1 MRLTDFDVLTFD
13 MIGTL
18 IDFETGVLD
27 WIRPRVLK
35 DHPELSDTAILEA
48 YARAQS
54 GVRAAEP
61 RLLFSQRFPKIWAAM
76 AKEYGVETAP
86 DDGASFAASAR
97 LWPAFPDSAE
107 ALAYLKTQFRYL
119 VVVTNGDRVAARR
132 MATTLGSPFSAIIT
146 EEDTGVSK
154 PSPKAF
160 EYFIDYLAKLAVP
173 KERILHVA
181 QSQYHDIGAARAIGL
196 KTAWIYRRHG
206 MAGYG
211 GTQVPPAFTKPDWI
225 ALSLA
230 DLVRQYRAALE
241 A

>member
-27 WIRPRVLK
+27 WVRPRLLK
-35 DHPELSDTAILEA
+35 DHPNLDDTAILEA

-54 GVRAAEP
+54 AVRAAEP
-61 RLLFSQRFPKIWAAM
+61 TLLFTQRFPKIWAGI
-76 AKEYGVETAP
+76 AKEYGVAVEP
-86 DDGASFAASAR
+86 GDGASFAASAR
-97 LWPAFPDSAE
+97 DWPAYPDSAD

-119 VVVTNGDRVAARR
+119 VVVTNGDRVGARR

-146 EEDTGVSK
+146 EEDMGVSK
-154 PSPKAF
+154 PNPKAF
-160 EYFIDYLAKLAVP
+160 EYFIDYLAKLGVAKP
-173 KERILHVA
+173 RILHVA

-196 KTAWIYRRHG
+196 KCAWIYRRHG
-206 MAGYG
+206 KTGYG
-211 GTQVPPAFTKPDWI
+211 GTQVPPAFTRPDWI

-230 DLVRQYRAALE
+230 DLVRQYQAALDE
-241 A
+241 